1 MFLKMMKRILYFPHQ
16 IPYRYPTSSLPPNIY
31 YAVPTEIGS
40 ENFVGLIFNNS
51 NTDSNSIILNY
62 EKPLYYI
69 PSMNTIQNATLRGF
83 YSLKYENT
91 GTGSILKGQR
101 TTYKYIPYNG
111 YIYNIVVIVNVELE
125 CSKPITETTT
135 INDINGNII
144 GVKIIN
150 KSGLDIGVYTPGSLS
165 KYNKYSKVTM
175 KETYSPD
182 NKWNYILTD
191 FSNAE
196 IIGSSNNIYP
206 TYLTVK

>member
-1 MFLKMMKRILYFPHQ
+1 MYLRMMKRIMYFPQ
-16 IPYRYPTSSLPPNIY
+16 NITYQPYTSSLPPSIY

-51 NTDSNSIILNY
+51 NTNSNSIILNY

-69 PSMNTIQNATLRGF
+69 PSMTVIQNATLRGF

-91 GTGSILKGQR
+91 GSGSILKGQR

-111 YIYNIVVIVNVELE
+111 YVYNIVVIVNVELE
-125 CSKPITETTT
+125 CIKPITDTTT
-135 INDINGNII
+135 IDDINGNII

-150 KSGLDIGVYTPGSLS
+150 KSGLDIGVYTPGTRS

-175 KETYSPD
+175 KESYSPD

-206 TYLTVK
+206 TYLKAT